1 MGRKQREE
9 GRRCWETLSCSS
21 DLGGES
27 VIFQGWESGGEG
39 WSPAGRGN
47 LRPAQQMQKKKEQKL
62 EESSISS
69 QKCLSQETGEA
80 LGPVSHGERPKKQS
94 WLTERTTGT
103 EQ

>member
-1 MGRKQREE
+1 MGI
-9 GRRCWETLSCSS
+9 W
-21 DLGGES
+21 GGGVEP
-27 VIFQGWESGGEG
+27 GG
-39 WSPAGRGN
+39 PRQLAAG
-47 LRPAQQMQKKKEQKL
+47 ATDAEKKEQKL